1 MLATTILAVST
12 APGVGSRAVLRLSGP
27 RAVTAVMALAVDGHV
42 IEDVAGFSGVELEL
56 RFGGFDLL
64 VWAVRFRAPR
74 SYTREEMLELH
85 VVSCTPLVAA
95 LCRALLRDE
104 DVRWAGPGEFTLRAF
119 TRGRIDLSQA
129 EAVAR
134 LIAATGEEEA
144 RAARRA
150 LAGDLGR
157 EVESV
162 VNVLTEALA
171 LIEAGIDFADEDLPE
186 VAPDILLERLDDVGA
201 RITSLRAS
209 TSLRVADSGASHVV
223 FAGLP
228 NAGKS
233 SLLNAVLGRPEAI
246 VSDLEG
252 TTRDPVRGV
261 TNEGGVR
268 VSWTDLA
275 GTTSLDAL
283 QRESSSRTV
292 ARGLDRRM
300 SDATRRAVRRLTD
313 VELRA
318 ADTVLWVVDGTVAED
333 VSLADSRGIDA
344 SRRVL
349 VVNKIDLLDD
359 RVRRT
364 WARRHP
370 GACLVSAVTGAGID
384 VLRRLVADRSA
395 GVRSGSGA
403 EPSVE
408 APRYLTSAHQ
418 ESALD
423 EADDAMVRARSALNA
438 DHGNELAAADLR
450 DALRALEDL
459 AGTVTPDDVLG
470 LIFSRFCVGK

>member
-1 MLATTILAVST
+1 MRSENATGARAPAREERGASAADHVPSRRAPASGMLATTILAVST

-209 TSLRVADSGASHVV
+209 TSLRLPTPALPMSCSRACRTPESRACSTPSSVV
-223 FAGLP
+223 PRRSFL
-228 NAGKS
+228 
-233 SLLNAVLGRPEAI
+233 
-246 VSDLEG
+246 
-252 TTRDPVRGV
+252 T
-261 TNEGGVR
+261 
-268 VSWTDLA
+268 W
-275 GTTSLDAL
+275 
-283 QRESSSRTV
+283 RER
-292 ARGLDRRM
+292 
-300 SDATRRAVRRLTD
+300 
-313 VELRA
+313 
-318 ADTVLWVVDGTVAED
+318 
-333 VSLADSRGIDA
+333 RGI
-344 SRRVL
+344 RCE
-349 VVNKIDLLDD
+349 
-359 RVRRT
+359 
-364 WARRHP
+364 
-370 GACLVSAVTGAGID
+370 G
-384 VLRRLVADRSA
+384 
-395 GVRSGSGA
+395 
-403 EPSVE
+403 
-408 APRYLTSAHQ
+408 
-418 ESALD
+418 
-423 EADDAMVRARSALNA
+423 
-438 DHGNELAAADLR
+438 
-450 DALRALEDL
+450 
-459 AGTVTPDDVLG
+459 
-470 LIFSRFCVGK
+470 

>member
-1 MLATTILAVST
+1 MA
-12 APGVGSRAVLRLSGP
+12 RLS
-27 RAVTAVMALAVDGHV
+27 
-42 IEDVAGFSGVELEL
+42 
-56 RFGGFDLL
+56 
-64 VWAVRFRAPR
+64 
-74 SYTREEMLELH
+74 
-85 VVSCTPLVAA
+85 
-95 LCRALLRDE
+95 
-104 DVRWAGPGEFTLRAF
+104 
-119 TRGRIDLSQA
+119 
-129 EAVAR
+129 
-134 LIAATGEEEA
+134 AATGEEEA

-395 GVRSGSGA
+395 GVRSGPGA

>member
-1 MLATTILAVST
+1 
-12 APGVGSRAVLRLSGP
+12 
-27 RAVTAVMALAVDGHV
+27 
-42 IEDVAGFSGVELEL
+42 
-56 RFGGFDLL
+56 
-64 VWAVRFRAPR
+64 
-74 SYTREEMLELH
+74 
-85 VVSCTPLVAA
+85 
-95 LCRALLRDE
+95 
-104 DVRWAGPGEFTLRAF
+104 
-119 TRGRIDLSQA
+119 
-129 EAVAR
+129 
-134 LIAATGEEEA
+134 
-144 RAARRA
+144 
-150 LAGDLGR
+150 
-157 EVESV
+157 
-162 VNVLTEALA
+162 
-171 LIEAGIDFADEDLPE
+171 
-186 VAPDILLERLDDVGA
+186 
-201 RITSLRAS
+201 
-209 TSLRVADSGASHVV
+209 
-223 FAGLP
+223 
-228 NAGKS
+228 
-233 SLLNAVLGRPEAI
+233 
-246 VSDLEG
+246 
-252 TTRDPVRGV
+252 
-261 TNEGGVR
+261 
-268 VSWTDLA
+268 
-275 GTTSLDAL
+275 
-283 QRESSSRTV
+283 
-292 ARGLDRRM
+292 M

-395 GVRSGSGA
+395 GVRSGPGA